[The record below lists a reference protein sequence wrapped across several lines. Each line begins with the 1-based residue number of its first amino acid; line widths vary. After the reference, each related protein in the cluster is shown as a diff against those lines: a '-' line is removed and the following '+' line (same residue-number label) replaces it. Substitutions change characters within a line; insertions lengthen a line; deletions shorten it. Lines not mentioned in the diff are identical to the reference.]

1 MDNFDRRGFLRRT
14 LAGPLI
20 SSANAM
26 GHSGT
31 SSRKP
36 TDIRI
41 ESVSRNYDDL
51 VLRTP
56 LKFGGRISTTMSL
69 LTVDCTVRT
78 VDGRTAKGFGA
89 MPLGNSWSFPSAV
102 LSSDATIGAMKALAD
117 RLVKITGDCRETGHP
132 IDLNGALEPAYL
144 QAAADVSKELNLAEP
159 IPKLC
164 TLVTASPFDAAVH
177 DAFGKVHGL
186 NCYHTYGPKFM
197 TYDLGHYIGPEFKG
211 EPLDHY
217 LLLEPVARMP
227 VYHLVGALDPITG
240 ADVKKPIN
248 DGLPETLEEWIRYN
262 GLTHLKIKLNGDDLN
277 WDVERVVTVGRT
289 IQEVNAKRGVDEWVV
304 SLDFNEKCKH
314 VSYLMDFLHR
324 VREQSAPTFA
334 RIQYIEQPTAR
345 DLEKDRENVMFEA
358 AKVKPVVID
367 ESLTGLDRLRMARD
381 MGYTGVA
388 LKTCKGQSQSLLI
401 AAAAEKYKMF
411 ICVQDLTC
419 PGASLI
425 QSAGL
430 AAHVPG
436 VPAIEANARQFIPA
450 ANQAWEEKFPG
461 IFHITDGTMKTST
474 LNGVGLGAG

>member
-14 LAGPLI
+14 LASPLL
-20 SSANAM
+20 SSAGAM
-26 GHSGT
+26 GRSGA

-41 ESVSRNYDDL
+41 ESISRRYDEL
-51 VLRTP
+51 ALRTP
-56 LKFGGRISTTMSL
+56 LKFGGRVSTHMTL
-69 LTVDCTVRT
+69 LTVDCSVRT
-78 VDGRTAKGFGA
+78 VDGRTAQGSGA
-89 MPLGNSWSFPSAV
+89 MPMGNSWSFPSAIV
-102 LSSDATIGAMKALAD
+102 SSDDTLAAMKALAD
-117 RLVKITGDCRETGHP
+117 RLVKITGDYHETGHP
-132 IDLNGALEPAYL
+132 IDLNLALEPAYL
-144 QAAADVSKELNLAEP
+144 DAAGDVSKELKLAEP

-164 TLVTASPFDAAVH
+164 ALVVASPFDAAVH

-186 NCYHTYGPKFM
+186 NCYHTYGAKFM
-197 TYDLGHYIGPEFKG
+197 SHDLGHYNGSEFKG
-211 EPLDHY
+211 EQLDHY
-217 LLLEPVARMP
+217 LHQEPVARMP
-227 VYHLVGALDPITG
+227 LYHLVGALDPITA
-240 ADVKKPIN
+240 ADLKKPIG
-248 DGLPETLEEWIRYN
+248 DGLPETLEEWIRFN
-262 GLTHLKIKLNGDDLN
+262 GLTHLKVKLNGDDLN
-277 WDVERVVTVGRT
+277 WDVERVVTIGRT
-289 IQEVNAKRGVDEWVV
+289 IQDVNSKRGVDQWVL

-314 VSYLMDFLHR
+314 VSYLMDFLDR
-324 VREQSAPTFA
+324 VKEQSALAFD

-345 DLEKDRENVMFEA
+345 DLEKDRQNVMFEA

-430 AAHVPG
+430 AAHVIG

-450 ANQAWEEKFPG
+450 ANKAWEEKFPG
-461 IFHITDGTMKTST
+461 VFHITDGTMNTGT